1 MAEKLEINR
10 NSESAVY
17 AEGLDD
23 DGGVWLTQRSRKRN
37 RRSTGGT
44 FSETQVK
51 ETVCKISTDSF
62 RKMSTDDKLVS
73 LFEIMTSFGS
83 MNTRVSDLEDDVH
96 ALLSLNNAS
105 ERRIKLLEYKSI
117 DLEARN
123 RRNNLIFRGHP
134 EVMNTDDCE
143 SIILTFL
150 SERLNINDVCIQRAH
165 RLGSLRPAGRR
176 PGYITSR
183 NHRPIIVCFRD
194 YKDVV
199 RILGNAYKLRDTN
212 YGINRDYPPEIVNA
226 RSKLW
231 ADYKSEKAKQRRRE
245 GSVYIGFPA
254 KLVVEGKVVRDEFPD
269 WKDILRGSRVNSQK
283 DSLVKTSEHG
293 RPTQRDIVENP
304 KSSASPIQSQS
315 ILQKPVNTSGDS
327 DMETVMLSDKSD
339 SESGNSRDV
348 SPDGL
353 TQTLSPVV
361 DSNGTSTCTPTTDE
375 YSRAMQRLEST
386 KGRATKAD
394 KPQTFTSSITVKTPT
409 KINSVDNGQCV

>member
-1 MAEKLEINR
+1 MAEKMEINR
-10 NSESAVY
+10 NSESVVY
-17 AEGLDD
+17 TEGPDD

-44 FSETQVK
+44 YSETQVK

-62 RKMSTDDKLVS
+62 RKMSTDEKLVS
-73 LFEIMTSFGS
+73 LFEIITSFGS
-83 MNTRVSDLEDDVH
+83 MNSRVSDLEDDVH

-134 EVMNTDDCE
+134 EVMNADDCE
-143 SIILTFL
+143 AIILTFL

-165 RLGSLRPAGRR
+165 RLGSFRPAGRR
-176 PGYITSR
+176 PFMPR
-183 NHRPIIVCFRD
+183 NPRPIIVCFRD

-231 ADYKSEKAKQRRRE
+231 ADYKSEKAKPRRRE

-254 KLVVEGKVVRDEFPD
+254 KLVVEGKVVRDEFPE
-269 WKDILRGSRVNSQK
+269 WKDILRGSRVSSQK
-283 DSLVKTSEHG
+283 DPLVNASERG
-293 RPTQRDIVENP
+293 RPAQGNIVENP
-304 KSSASPIQSQS
+304 ESLASPIHSQS
-315 ILQKPVNTSGDS
+315 ILQKPVSTSGES
-327 DMETVMLSDKSD
+327 DIETVMLSDKSD

-348 SPDGL
+348 SPVGS

-361 DSNGTSTCTPTTDE
+361 GGKGTSTCKPTTDE
-375 YSRAMQRLEST
+375 YSRAMQRLKST

-394 KPQTFTSSITVKTPT
+394 NPQTYTSSIIVKTPT